1 MNREVLVLLD
11 SSNEFYLSSA
21 ERQIIITGIK
31 RGLERFYKDREGK
44 PDLITERNFISRQRA
59 SYVFDS
65 IYHIA
70 NQHPELNV
78 TPEIRTAGLSYGYV
92 SLFFETRKIVVTFS
106 QVKRPEDLPEYSEY
120 RNEYTEGNRLY
131 NPQLSFFREEDE
143 YHLKIYKHL
152 VVTYNGSHGP
162 DPLFV
167 WIGATTPEQNAW
179 IYHEELNES
188 VVLG

>member
-1 MNREVLVLLD
+1 MLD
-11 SSNEFYLSSA
+11 SSHEFYLSSA
-21 ERQIIITGIK
+21 ERQLIIKGIK

-44 PDLITERNFISRQRA
+44 PDLVTERNFISRQRA

-65 IYHIA
+65 IYTIA

-78 TPEIRTAGLSYGYV
+78 TPEIRTAGLSYEYV

-131 NPQLSFFREEDE
+131 NPQLSFFREDE
-143 YHLKIYKHL
+143 EFNLKSYKHL
-152 VVTYNGSHGP
+152 VVTFNGSHGP

-167 WIGATTPEQNAW
+167 WIGATTTGQNAW
-179 IYHEELNES
+179 IYHEELNER
-188 VVLG
+188 VALG

>member
-1 MNREVLVLLD
+1 MLD

>member
-1 MNREVLVLLD
+1 MLD
-11 SSNEFYLSSA
+11 SSNEFYLSSV
-21 ERQIIITGIK
+21 ERQIIIKGIK

-44 PDLITERNFISRQRA
+44 SVLITERNFISRQRA

-78 TPEIRTAGLSYGYV
+78 TPEIRTAGLSYEYV

-143 YHLKIYKHL
+143 FNLKIYKHL
-152 VVTYNGSHGP
+152 VVTFNGTHGA
-162 DPLFV
+162 DPLFI

-179 IYHEELNES
+179 IYHEELMADVGVGS
-188 VVLG
+188 

>member
-1 MNREVLVLLD
+1 MLD
-11 SSNEFYLSSA
+11 SSHEFYLSSA
-21 ERQIIITGIK
+21 ERQLIIKGIK

-44 PDLITERNFISRQRA
+44 PDLVTERNFISRQRA

-65 IYHIA
+65 IYTIA

-78 TPEIRTAGLSYGYV
+78 TPEIRTAGLSYEYV

-131 NPQLSFFREEDE
+131 NPQLSFFREDE
-143 YHLKIYKHL
+143 EFNLKSYKHL
-152 VVTYNGSHGP
+152 VVTFNGSHGP

-167 WIGATTPEQNAW
+167 WIGATTPGQNAW
-179 IYHEELNES
+179 IYHEELKEG
-188 VVLG
+188 VALG

>member
-1 MNREVLVLLD
+1 MLD
-11 SSNEFYLSSA
+11 SNHEFYLSSA
-21 ERQIIITGIK
+21 ERQLIIKGI
-31 RGLERFYKDREGK
+31 REGLERFYSDRDGK
-44 PDLITERNFISRQRA
+44 PNLVTERNFISRQRA

-65 IYHIA
+65 VYSLA

-78 TPEIRTAGLSYGYV
+78 TPEIRTAGLSYEYV

-131 NPQLSFFREEDE
+131 NPQLSFFREEE
-143 YHLKIYKHL
+143 EKTLKAYKHL
-152 VVTYNGSHGP
+152 VVTFNGSHGP

-179 IYHEELNES
+179 IYHEELNGI
-188 VVLG
+188 VVQG

>member
-1 MNREVLVLLD
+1 MLD
-11 SSNEFYLSSA
+11 SSHEFYLSSA
-21 ERQIIITGIK
+21 EKQLILKGI
-31 RGLERFYKDREGK
+31 RNGLERFYKDREGK
-44 PDLITERNFISRQRA
+44 SALVTERNFISRQRA

-78 TPEIRTAGLSYGYV
+78 SPEIRTAGLSYEYV

-143 YHLKIYKHL
+143 FNLNIYKHL
-152 VVTYNGSHGP
+152 VVTFNGSHGP
-162 DPLFV
+162 DPLFI

-179 IYHEELNES
+179 IYHEELT
-188 VVLG
+188 VDVGVGR